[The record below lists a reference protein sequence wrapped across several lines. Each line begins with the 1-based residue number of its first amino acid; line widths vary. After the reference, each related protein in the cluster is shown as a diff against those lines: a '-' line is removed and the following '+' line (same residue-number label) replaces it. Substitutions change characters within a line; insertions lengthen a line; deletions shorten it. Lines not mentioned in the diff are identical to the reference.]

1 MLRLEKVYEAIRVR
15 ERSDQTLRTIL
26 LARFGLAVLG
36 LIGLEIVL
44 VVWLYVL
51 PPQSPYFSRLS
62 GSLAPSILLTHPTG
76 PVCLLLVM
84 VAVAIMTVCR
94 DLARL
99 TRNKSEEAQRKAVEV
114 RRSLSQGYVL
124 AAIAATMILL
134 TLTNWRLA

>member
-1 MLRLEKVYEAIRVR
+1 MLQLEKVYEAIRVR

-99 TRNKSEEAQRKAVEV
+99 TRNNV
-114 RRSLSQGYVL
+114 RRSPAEGSGG
-124 AAIAATMILL
+124 A
-134 TLTNWRLA
+134 TLTEPRVRPGRNRRHDDPS